1 MATIGAKLT
10 GLSTLLW
17 FDFVQ
22 KVSLEDVQSINE
34 QLQQSTIDLDIKV
47 IITCCDDCG
56 AATPENLE
64 EFECQQLDIGDETG
78 VSNVFA
84 DDLHDEFK
92 LMASW
97 TLETS
102 EPQPEPSASE
112 LASEPEPEAGT
123 VSGDDP
129 DEQPHC
135 LLDVFEQ
142 EDLVAALRQQ
152 LSGRPLVA
160 VYRTND
166 GDLLIRICVSDVGFL
181 HELRDRLLQGTL
193 CRDLE
198 ECLAGKPR
206 RSGFEAL
213 RLTLAVDK
221 SQFAERYE
229 DAILNLNQLTPHQRE
244 KLAQCR
250 AALDGHGKLAVHIR
264 APAGAGKTFVALHYM
279 QSVLVD
285 KTKTDKDKTP
295 RVLFIARNTPLTI
308 FVAKWL
314 AQRCRV
320 DSVRSRLLRRLHVI
334 SEPLSAGPQTVE
346 IRNDTLVTAPVV
358 SSKWERAKLMK
369 YDLVV
374 IDESHHLLRAAA
386 SRRLVE
392 PFVQA
397 SERRVL
403 LSDISQSLHEGIH
416 YPDIGLHDVML
427 TEVVRSSKRIVA
439 VSRQFQLAGSSE
451 QEAIVAPTSRKA
463 HR

>member
-1 MATIGAKLT
+1 M
-10 GLSTLLW
+10 
-17 FDFVQ
+17 
-22 KVSLEDVQSINE
+22 
-34 QLQQSTIDLDIKV
+34 
-47 IITCCDDCG
+47 
-56 AATPENLE
+56 
-64 EFECQQLDIGDETG
+64 
-78 VSNVFA
+78 
-84 DDLHDEFK
+84 
-92 LMASW
+92 
-97 TLETS
+97 
-102 EPQPEPSASE
+102 
-112 LASEPEPEAGT
+112 
-123 VSGDDP
+123 
-129 DEQPHC
+129 
-135 LLDVFEQ
+135 
-142 EDLVAALRQQ
+142 AALRQQ

-198 ECLAGKPR
+198 SSLASKPR

-285 KTKTDKDKTP
+285 KSETDKDKTP

-314 AQRCRV
+314 AQRCSDGTV
-320 DSVRSRLLRRLHVI
+320 VRSRLLRRLHVI

-346 IRNDTLVTAPVV
+346 IRSDTLVTAPVV

-374 IDESHHLLRAAA
+374 IDESHHLFRDEA

-392 PFVQA
+392 P
-397 SERRVL
+397 
-403 LSDISQSLHEGIH
+403 LSR
-416 YPDIGLHDVML
+416 P
-427 TEVVRSSKRIVA
+427 RSAACCSPTFRNLCMRIFNTQTLVC
-439 VSRQFQLAGSSE
+439 
-451 QEAIVAPTSRKA
+451 TM
-463 HR
+463 